1 MFKRKFL
8 SSAVLSSHCA
18 CVYIYIQCTVITFS
32 IERTM
37 PCEEKKERK
46 KVKIL
51 NGRQGRTVLHPKIR
65 RGRERRNEVQ
75 PKEGEGA
82 TVVILDMNI
91 EHTDDHSP
99 HSLSTSSVY

>member
-51 NGRQGRTVLHPKIR
+51 NGRQGEQYCTLRY
-65 RGRERRNEVQ
+65 G
-75 PKEGEGA
+75 EGEREG
-82 TVVILDMNI
+82 TRCNRRKEKGQLLLFL
-91 EHTDDHSP
+91 T
-99 HSLSTSSVY
+99 